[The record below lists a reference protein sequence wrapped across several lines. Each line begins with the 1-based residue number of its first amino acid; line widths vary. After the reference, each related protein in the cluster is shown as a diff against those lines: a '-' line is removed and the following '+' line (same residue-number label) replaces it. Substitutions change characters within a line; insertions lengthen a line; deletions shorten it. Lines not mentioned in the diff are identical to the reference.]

1 MLNTVVI
8 SVENGQ
14 IVIFFQVQ
22 LTIARNQ
29 QLRHRSTC
37 EKKSA
42 NMQEVIKAHLTATK
56 VLKEQ
61 QNREI
66 QTVKFNWLVCCTT
79 PISN

>member
-1 MLNTVVI
+1 MLNNVVV

-37 EKKSA
+37 DKKSV
-42 NMQEVIKAHLTATK
+42 NLQEVKRI
-56 VLKEQ
+56 
-61 QNREI
+61 
-66 QTVKFNWLVCCTT
+66 
-79 PISN
+79 